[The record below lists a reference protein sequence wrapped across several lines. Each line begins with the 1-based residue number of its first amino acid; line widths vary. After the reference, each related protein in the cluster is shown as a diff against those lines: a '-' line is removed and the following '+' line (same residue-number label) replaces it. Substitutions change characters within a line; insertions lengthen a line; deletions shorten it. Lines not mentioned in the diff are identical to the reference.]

1 MVESRPPMFC
11 SSCGAQL
18 SSTGRFCSSCGAPV
32 DLDAASTIVGNDPSA
47 AGDEETLAPS
57 TPRRTP
63 APPRTPSQRT
73 PSAVSLP
80 LSSSDPIGG
89 GRFVP
94 GQIVAERYRIVALAG
109 RGGMG
114 EVYRAEDLKLA
125 QIVAIKFLP
134 ESLSKDPG
142 ALARFH
148 SEVRIARQ
156 VSHPNVC
163 RMFDI
168 GDADGVTFLT
178 MEYVD
183 GEDLSS
189 LVRRIGR
196 LSPDKAT
203 EIARQTC
210 AGLAAAHERG
220 VIHRDLKPAN
230 LMLDSAGKIRITD
243 FGLAGIAASIQGAEV
258 RAGTPAYMAPEQLAG
273 KEVTV
278 KSDLYSLGL
287 VLYEILT
294 GKRAFEATTLPEL
307 IKQREESTP
316 TSPFSLVRDLD
327 PLLERVILR
336 CLQKDPAL
344 RPASA
349 LQVAAALP
357 GGDPLAA
364 ALAAGETPSP
374 QMVAAAGENAGLTPR
389 WALAALAAVLLG
401 TLLFTYLGVKENG
414 LERMHPD
421 RSPEVLARHAEEIIA
436 KLDYPARA
444 GDRVGGFSYDYDF
457 LSYVSKNSK
466 SQQDW
471 SQILSQRPQLLDYW
485 YRQSPSE
492 MIPQG
497 WWNVMTPG
505 VVTFDDPPPTL
516 SGMIT
521 LWMDA
526 EGRLLWLQAI
536 PQEVEAQVPTAQGAA
551 QPAAPAVDWSAL
563 FAAAEIDPARL
574 RPATPT
580 WISLAGTDTRAA
592 WDGTWPGS
600 GRPLHVEAAALR
612 GKPVFFSLIGPWT
625 KPERVRPDKGSAAD
639 KAGSIFGL
647 TRAIV
652 VVVGGLW
659 FAMRNLARGRGDR
672 RGAWRLA
679 CVVFAV
685 QIATFLCRAH
695 FVADRNVLL
704 LTVMA
709 VSTGLFAAGA
719 MWLLY
724 IALEPYVRRNWPQT
738 IISWTRL
745 TAGRLRDPLVGRD
758 LVTGV
763 VMGMAWILVFEAGVL
778 FRMRTGAPPQL
789 PVAEYLLGTREAAA
803 VWLNR
808 VVNSISAG
816 FLFCVGAAA
825 GVGAE
830 SLGGRGALCRYL
842 HRAKNSGQRSHRRG
856 NHRVDGDLRHRRD
869 CRGAFRLDRAGNRH
883 VHGQRAAESAVHAGF
898 FELVRRALPFYRADL
913 RGHRCVGL
921 LQFPRRQAAVEG
933 RTFRLATP
941 PAARGFRSSARTEAQ
956 LPRLCRTLAVTV
968 ALSVSS
974 SPSARLAASRAFSRN
989 DESSR
994 NAQRSTNG
1002 WLAASKGLRRRVA
1015 APRAIRSSYSVNPSE
1030 NRGRRSPSTSAGA

>member
-1 MVESRPPMFC
+1 MFC

-18 SSTGRFCSSCGAPV
+18 SSRGRFCASCGAPI
-32 DLDAASTIVGNDPSA
+32 DLDAASTLLGNDPTS
-47 AGDEETLAPS
+47 AGDEETLAPA

-63 APPRTPSQRT
+63 APPRIPPQRT
-73 PSAVSLP
+73 PRTPSGVPLP
-80 LSSSDPIGG
+80 ISSSDPIGG

-134 ESLSKDPG
+134 ESVSKDPG

-230 LMLDSAGKIRITD
+230 LMLDSAGRIRITD

-273 KEVTV
+273 KEVTI

-294 GKRAFEATTLPEL
+294 GKRAFEATSLPEL
-307 IKQREESTP
+307 IKLREESAP
-316 TSPFSLVRDLD
+316 TSPSSLVRDLD

-336 CLQKDPAL
+336 CLEKDPAL

-374 QMVAAAGENAGLTPR
+374 QMVAAAGENTGLTPR
-389 WALAALAAVLLG
+389 WALAAFAAVLLG
-401 TLLFTYLGVKENG
+401 TSLLTYLGVKENG

-421 RSPEVLARHAEEIIA
+421 RSPEVLAHHAEEIIA
-436 KLDYPARA
+436 KLGYPARV
-444 GDRVGGFSYDYDF
+444 GDRVGGFAYDYDF
-457 LSYVSKNSK
+457 LSYVSKNGASR
-466 SQQDW
+466 SDW
-471 SQILSQRPQLLDYW
+471 NQILSQRPQLLDYW

-497 WWNVMTPG
+497 WWNVLTPG
-505 VVTFDDPPPTL
+505 VVTFDDPPPFL

-536 PQEVEAQVPTAQGAA
+536 PPEVESQPTSTPGAA
-551 QPAAPAVDWSAL
+551 QPVDWSAL
-563 FAAAEIDPARL
+563 FAAAEIDPAQL
-574 RPATPT
+574 HPATPA
-580 WISLAGTDTRAA
+580 WNSLAAADTRAA
-592 WDGTWPGS
+592 WDGKWPGS
-600 GRPLHVEAAALR
+600 GRPLHIEAAALR

-625 KPERVRPDKGSAAD
+625 KPERMRPDEQTATD
-639 KAGSIFGL
+639 KVGNIFGL
-647 TRAIV
+647 TLAIV
-652 VVVGGLW
+652 VVVGGIW
-659 FAMRNLARGRGDR
+659 FALRNLARGRGDR
-672 RGAWRLA
+672 KGAWRLA

-685 QIATFLCRAH
+685 QMATFLCRAH
-695 FVADRNVLL
+695 FVADLDVLL

-709 VSTGLFAAGA
+709 ISTGLFASGT

-724 IALEPYVRRNWPQT
+724 LALEPYVRRNWPQT

-745 TAGRLRDPLVGRD
+745 MSGRLRDPLVGRD
-758 LVTGV
+758 LVSGV
-763 VMGMAWILVFEAGVL
+763 VLGMAWVLVFEVGTFFLIRAGA
-778 FRMRTGAPPQL
+778 APRFPTSG
-789 PVAEYLLGTREAAA
+789 YLLGTREAAA
-803 VWLNR
+803 EWLSRAVISIQGTLLFFFALVLLRVLVRNRWVAAALFVAIFTTPKLLGSDHLVTETLVWLTIYVIAAIA
-808 VVNSISAG
+808 VVRFGLVVLGIGSFMTNVLLNVPFTLDFSNWYAAHCLFIVLTFVAIGAWGFYNSLAG
-816 FLFCVGAAA
+816 KPLWKDELF
-825 GVGAE
+825 
-830 SLGGRGALCRYL
+830 
-842 HRAKNSGQRSHRRG
+842 
-856 NHRVDGDLRHRRD
+856 D
-869 CRGAFRLDRAGNRH
+869 
-883 VHGQRAAESAVHAGF
+883 
-898 FELVRRALPFYRADL
+898 
-913 RGHRCVGL
+913 
-921 LQFPRRQAAVEG
+921 
-933 RTFRLATP
+933 
-941 PAARGFRSSARTEAQ
+941 
-956 LPRLCRTLAVTV
+956 
-968 ALSVSS
+968 
-974 SPSARLAASRAFSRN
+974 
-989 DESSR
+989 
-994 NAQRSTNG
+994 
-1002 WLAASKGLRRRVA
+1002 
-1015 APRAIRSSYSVNPSE
+1015 
-1030 NRGRRSPSTSAGA
+1030 